1 MGIYSSSVR
10 ESRGGGTALEQN
22 KRAKYWQSLH
32 GAARVTK
39 ALDYKNLGGSF
50 SLAGRARKRR
60 ASCEAQI
67 HQPKSIWSFARRA
80 TGAPSR

>member
-50 SLAGRARKRR
+50 SLAGRAQKTTRVV
-60 ASCEAQI
+60 
-67 HQPKSIWSFARRA
+67 
-80 TGAPSR
+80 